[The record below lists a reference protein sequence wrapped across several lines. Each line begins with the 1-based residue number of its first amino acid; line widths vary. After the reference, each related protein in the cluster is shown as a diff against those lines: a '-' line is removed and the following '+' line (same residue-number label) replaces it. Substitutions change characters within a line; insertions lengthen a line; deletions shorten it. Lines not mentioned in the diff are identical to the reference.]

1 MQIKVEGEV
10 VAESTITDANLI
22 IDGNIKTLGIT
33 PIGTSALTGED
44 SGTDIDLY
52 RYVFRVPCYVM

>member
-10 VAESTITDANLI
+10 VAESTITDANLDI
-22 IDGNIKTLGIT
+22 NSVVKTLGT
-33 PIGTSALTGED
+33 KPIGTSALTGED

-52 RYVFRVPCYVM
+52 RYVFRVPCYAM